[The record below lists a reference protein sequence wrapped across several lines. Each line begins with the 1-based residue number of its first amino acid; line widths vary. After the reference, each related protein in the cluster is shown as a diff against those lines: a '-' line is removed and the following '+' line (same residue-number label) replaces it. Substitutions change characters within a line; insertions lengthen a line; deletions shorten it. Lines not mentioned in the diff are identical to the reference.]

1 MLQKLQW
8 DSLQQWRALV
18 IIPNADNLEA
28 VPVCTRRFKMKYV
41 QIQCNTVTYVLSH
54 CNPAVHHSTGW
65 HLPVD
70 SFKTHLSSF
79 HLIWSSDYVPVF
91 KPFYHLHC
99 TVFVWSYCLLFA
111 ARLSRCKS
119 AYSLMVWYIDWIRV
133 GTVPEEEV
141 ELGYS
146 STFQLHRTRL
156 E

>member
-28 VPVCTRRFKMKYV
+28 VPICTRRFKMKYV
-41 QIQCNTVTYVLSH
+41 QIQCNTVTCSIPLQ
-54 CNPAVHHSTGW
+54 
-65 HLPVD
+65 
-70 SFKTHLSSF
+70 SSCSPLYQLTF
-79 HLIWSSDYVPVF
+79 ASWQFQDPPQRFPFNMIIRLRPVF

-119 AYSLMVWYIDWIRV
+119 AYSLMVWYC
-133 GTVPEEEV
+133 
-141 ELGYS
+141 LNS
-146 STFQLHRTRL
+146 SRHRTRRRRSRTRIQFHISAT
-156 E
+156 